1 MVYIMANELINYKIL
16 YLIFNN
22 ILWELKSI
30 SNIKLPEYKLDQ
42 FGITPQEFNEML
54 NIGSKRGWVKSYQ
67 CGFDEYD
74 GYCMYINF
82 NDKSEELI
90 NIFKMLN
97 YIYTIETTN

>member
-1 MVYIMANELINYKIL
+1 
-16 YLIFNN
+16 
-22 ILWELKSI
+22 
-30 SNIKLPEYKLDQ
+30 
-42 FGITPQEFNEML
+42 ML

-97 YIYTIETTN
+97 NIYTIETTN

>member
-1 MVYIMANELINYKIL
+1 
-16 YLIFNN
+16 
-22 ILWELKSI
+22 
-30 SNIKLPEYKLDQ
+30 
-42 FGITPQEFNEML
+42 ML

-74 GYCMYINF
+74 GYCMYISF